1 MIRNLAVCVAV
12 LLGIELTAL
21 EGDWRDA
28 QDWRFAKEKSG
39 VRVATASIEGS
50 PFLAFLAETVIDA
63 PKEAVLMALNDHAS
77 YAEWYANCKGVELI
91 ERHEDDSALVR
102 VTIDVPFPLADRDA
116 VNWVTV
122 EHKREGTLVSLQNQP
137 DRIDEVKGLVRV
149 QVSSGGWWL
158 QSEGDATRVI
168 HFYHADPK
176 ARAPAWLVNR
186 FVVDGPLST
195 LSKLRRKVE
204 AGVD

>member
-12 LLGIELTAL
+12 LLGIELMAL

-39 VRVATASIEGS
+39 VRVETASIDGS
-50 PFLAFLAETVIDA
+50 PFLAFRAETVIDA
-63 PKEAVLMALNDHAS
+63 PKEAVLMALNDHES
-77 YAEWYANCKGVELI
+77 YAEWYANCKATDLI
-91 ERHEDDSALVR
+91 ERHGDESALVR

-122 EHKREGTLVSLQNQP
+122 ERKPAGTLVSLQNQP
-137 DRIDEVKGLVRV
+137 GRIDEVKGLVRI
-149 QVSSGGWWL
+149 QVASGGWWL

-176 ARAPAWLVNR
+176 AKAPAWLVNR
-186 FVVDGPLST
+186 FVVDGPLRT

-204 AGVD
+204 AGAD